1 MKEKSYSNVK
11 IVVLTFLKFEKLRN
25 NHMKMIL
32 KENQPFNFS
41 ICYTSLTK
49 KVQLK
54 SIFREKLC
62 VKSHEKP
69 NSTYVYQNLA
79 LTLSYSLY
87 KQNCTMQMQ
96 RRKIVCP

>member
-11 IVVLTFLKFEKLRN
+11 LVVLTFLKFENLRN

-32 KENQPFNFS
+32 KENQPFNS
-41 ICYTSLTK
+41 STICYTSLTK
-49 KVQLK
+49 KVQLE

-69 NSTYVYQNLA
+69 NISKSCFNSFL
-79 LTLSYSLY
+79 LSL
-87 KQNCTMQMQ
+87 
-96 RRKIVCP
+96 